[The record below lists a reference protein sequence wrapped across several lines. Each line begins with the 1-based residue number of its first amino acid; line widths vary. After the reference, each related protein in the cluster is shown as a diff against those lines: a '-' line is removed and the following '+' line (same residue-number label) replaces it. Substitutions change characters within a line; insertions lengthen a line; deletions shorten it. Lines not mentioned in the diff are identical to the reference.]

1 MSKGFFSPSV
11 DEWIRRWGSPALL
24 LFAFFYYGYYYNC
37 GIYPCAEGGVEGV
50 NALRLMAGQRPIVDT
65 FFGYNVLWFYPAVWI
80 FKIVG
85 PSYTALRIFFLL
97 LCTATG
103 LIVFHLGLR
112 CLRNAGLA
120 LLGGVLVILVPGQM
134 FRNYMAFL
142 AVLNLFVFLP
152 AYVLPS
158 RSVARRL
165 AWMLGA
171 GVSLGITFLIRID
184 LGYFFLVILSGLIL
198 AFPLAH
204 SATEGRMRRVLLAMM
219 GALLGAAGVIAVHTP
234 VVMDAQRR
242 GFCSEF
248 AAQYGQWPAM
258 INGQAKRLGETACSY
273 VSGVKESLL
282 AALSPRNSKVSAVAP
297 RADVPTVAPD
307 AAASP
312 APSPGVAGVTN
323 VPDASATKI
332 TSASLQRAPLTAPKA
347 RDRMLAINLYLPIPL
362 AIVIAMVGLIFW
374 LSSLISRDEEQR
386 IASLTLLLSLGCS
399 LTLFPQYFFWR
410 PDMVHLSEFMV
421 PMSLTLLL
429 AISFFLRFFRGDP
442 MRRALGIALALIC
455 LTTLVLYYINACQS
469 QASGGIAVSQHKT
482 ADFRACNGVHVR
494 MTPREFEH
502 YSALHS
508 TIMAVSQPGEFVVC
522 YPYNPE
528 INFMTDRPSYEHN
541 LYADNDLRGDV
552 FSRDAIAKIEQFQP
566 AAVVISDWDINSTEE
581 SRFYNWAWEAYG
593 YLTRNYVLAC
603 KTGNFEV
610 YVRPDRAE
618 RIPAR
623 FRETNPASGDSPR

>member
-11 DEWIRRWGSPALL
+11 DEWIRRWGAPILL

-184 LGYFFLVILSGLIL
+184 LGYFFLFILSGLIL

-204 SATEGRMRRVLLAMM
+204 SVTEGRLRRVLLAMM

-234 VVMDAQRR
+234 VVTDAQRR
-242 GFCSEF
+242 GFGPEF

-258 INGQAKRLGETACSY
+258 IHGQAKRLGDAACSY
-273 VSGVKESLL
+273 VSGVKESLHT
-282 AALSPRNSKVSAVAP
+282 ALSPRNSKVSAVAP
-297 RADVPTVAPD
+297 RADVPTVVPD

-312 APSPGVAGVTN
+312 SPSPGVAGVTN

-362 AIVIAMVGLIFW
+362 AIVIAVVGLIFW

-386 IASLTLLLSLGCS
+386 IPSLTLLLSLGCS

-508 TIMAVSQPGEFVVC
+508 TIMAVSRPGEFVVC

-618 RIPAR
+618 RIPK
-623 FRETNPASGDSPR
+623 P